1 MVIQTSLG
9 GMFTFCVSLDFTVR
23 VYIKRFP
30 NGHAGL
36 FSSRTYFAQATR
48 SDLGDRSH
56 MQQFTTLPKVLS
68 EEVVH

>member
-23 VYIKRFP
+23 VCIKDFP
-30 NGHAGL
+30 KGHAEL
-36 FSSRTYFAQATR
+36 FSSQTSSAQAIR

-68 EEVVH
+68 VKVVH